1 MKTTGLAASF
11 KYESDKYESIKTIK
25 IMTMKNVLFLFL
37 ISISFLGTLS
47 AQSTDDDGLQ
57 PTKLGKW
64 KKPAPT
70 KIEKVDAYIDACAD
84 AYQEAMDIRKQ
95 YAGIDTLRLNVGEVM
110 AIAGNDAEVI
120 KAKKAEYEALL
131 DRIKAQEKIF
141 TKLPEMAEA
150 AVKAIPVGL
159 KAISATKAITST
171 KSALQLT
178 VEENMALLK
187 AVSKQITTLSAA
199 PVTEK
204 SEEGST
210 PVDAD

>member
-1 MKTTGLAASF
+1 
-11 KYESDKYESIKTIK
+11 
-25 IMTMKNVLFLFL
+25 MTMKNVLFLFL
-37 ISISFLGTLS
+37 ISISFLGTVS
-47 AQSTDDDGLQ
+47 AQSTDNDSLQ

-70 KIEKVDAYIDACAD
+70 KIAEVDAYIDACAG

-95 YAGIDTLRLNVGEVM
+95 YAGIDTLTLNVGEVM

-131 DRIKAQEKIF
+131 DR
-141 TKLPEMAEA
+141 
-150 AVKAIPVGL
+150 VKAIPVGL

-171 KSALQLT
+171 KSALQLI

-187 AVSKQITTLSAA
+187 AVTKQITTLSAA
-199 PVTEK
+199 PVTEQP
-204 SEEGST
+204 EEGT
-210 PVDAD
+210 PANAE